1 MEENKSI
8 LADGVSVGEEYDDSA
23 SAVDMSGASVDD
35 TPVSGAETDPSARLR
50 EAGDTISRAAREAES
65 FKRRRAEAGY
75 ADSTDDDKKREAELK
90 RLAEEEKRREDA
102 AEEKRVALEYAESYR
117 ARLRTE
123 RESAAL
129 KKKEEEKARARA
141 EEKASRE
148 REIAADIAREREAA
162 RERGARTES
171 LLGRK
176 TLLGALTNFVIS
188 TACAAVISSV
198 YSLELGIVNCIFI
211 GILSTELELVTS
223 RGLDNVLV
231 TWGATALTY
240 GFMYFA
246 DVNAYLVPIIFTPL
260 IVMLCVQKKA
270 LTSGGIIAAI
280 VLDIAASIAFGNKGF
295 IILCTFFVGSITVD
309 KIKKHYEN
317 QSRNNDVKGECRN
330 YMQVLVNGM
339 IAFLCSIS
347 FIVTKNSIFAVPF
360 VASLGEAFAD
370 TVASGIGTLSKRTY
384 DPFRRQKCENGL
396 SGGMS
401 LIGTF
406 SSFLAAL
413 IISVIAYCL
422 GFNNFGFAELLIV
435 TLCAFLGGI
444 FDSFLGSL
452 FQIKY
457 RCTECGKI
465 TEREEHCD
473 TQTVRY
479 SGFAFIDNDIVNLL
493 SCTFSAVLATVLV
506 MVL

>member
-1 MEENKSI
+1 MI
-8 LADGVSVGEEYDDSA
+8 LKGYIFG
-23 SAVDMSGASVDD
+23 
-35 TPVSGAETDPSARLR
+35 
-50 EAGDTISRAAREAES
+50 I
-65 FKRRRAEAGY
+65 GY
-75 ADSTDDDKKREAELK
+75 AFICLLISFIMYKLGVPKRYTRKVVHILVGFEWVILYHFLGAGIHFLTVCVIFLILLAIAYKGRLMPMISSEDDNAPGTVYYAVAMTGVAAVGCFVPEVMLPFGIGVMCTSFGDG
-90 RLAEEEKRREDA
+90 LAGFVGQAIRR
-102 AEEKRVALEYAESYR
+102 YNP
-117 ARLRTE
+117 
-123 RESAAL
+123 
-129 KKKEEEKARARA
+129 
-141 EEKASRE
+141 
-148 REIAADIAREREAA
+148 EIY
-162 RERGARTES
+162 
-171 LLGRK
+171 GRK

-198 YSLELGIVNCIFI
+198 YSLELGFVNCIFI

-223 RGLDNVLV
+223 RGLDNVSV
-231 TWGATALTY
+231 TWGTTALAY

-246 DVNAYLVPIIFTPL
+246 DVNAYLVPVIFTPL

-295 IILCTFFVGSITVD
+295 IILCTFFTGSITVD
-309 KIKKHYEN
+309 KIKKHYKN
-317 QSRNNDVKGECRN
+317 QSRNNDVKSECRN

-401 LIGTF
+401 LIGTL

-422 GFNNFGFAELLIV
+422 GFNGFGFAEFVIV
-435 TLCAFLGGI
+435 SLSAFLGGI

-452 FQIKY
+452 LQIKY
-457 RCTECGKI
+457 KCIVCGKI

>member
-1 MEENKSI
+1 MI
-8 LADGVSVGEEYDDSA
+8 LKGYIFG
-23 SAVDMSGASVDD
+23 
-35 TPVSGAETDPSARLR
+35 
-50 EAGDTISRAAREAES
+50 I
-65 FKRRRAEAGY
+65 GY
-75 ADSTDDDKKREAELK
+75 AFICLLISFIMYKLGVPKRYTRKVVHILVGFEWVILYHFLGAGIHFLTVCVIFLILLAIAYKGRLMPMISSEDDNAPGTVYYAVAMTGVAAVGCFVPEVMLPFGIGVMCTSFGDG
-90 RLAEEEKRREDA
+90 LAGFVGQAIRR
-102 AEEKRVALEYAESYR
+102 YNP
-117 ARLRTE
+117 
-123 RESAAL
+123 
-129 KKKEEEKARARA
+129 
-141 EEKASRE
+141 
-148 REIAADIAREREAA
+148 EIY
-162 RERGARTES
+162 
-171 LLGRK
+171 GRK

-223 RGLDNVLV
+223 RGLDNVSV

-280 VLDIAASIAFGNKGF
+280 VLDIATSIAFGNKGF

-309 KIKKHYEN
+309 KIKKHYKN
-317 QSRNNDVKGECRN
+317 QSRNNDVKSECRN

-370 TVASGIGTLSKRTY
+370 TVASGIGALSNRTY
-384 DPFRRQKCENGL
+384 DPFRRQKCDNGL

-401 LIGTF
+401 LIGTL

-457 RCTECGKI
+457 RCAECGKI

>member
-1 MEENKSI
+1 MI
-8 LADGVSVGEEYDDSA
+8 LKGYIFGIGYAFICLLISFIMYKLGVPKRYTRKVVHILVGFEWVILYHFL
-23 SAVDMSGASVDD
+23 GAGINFLTVC
-35 TPVSGAETDPSARLR
+35 VIFLILLAIAY
-50 EAGDTISRAAREAES
+50 
-65 FKRRRAEAGY
+65 KRRLMPMISSENDNAPGTVYYAVAMTGVAAVGCFVPEVMLPFGIGVMCTSFGDGLAGFVGQ
-75 ADSTDDDKKREAELK
+75 AI
-90 RLAEEEKRREDA
+90 RR
-102 AEEKRVALEYAESYR
+102 YNP
-117 ARLRTE
+117 
-123 RESAAL
+123 
-129 KKKEEEKARARA
+129 
-141 EEKASRE
+141 
-148 REIAADIAREREAA
+148 EIY
-162 RERGARTES
+162 
-171 LLGRK
+171 GRK

-188 TACAAVISSV
+188 IACAAVISSV

-223 RGLDNVLV
+223 RGLDNVSV
-231 TWGATALTY
+231 TWGATALAY

-246 DVNAYLVPIIFTPL
+246 DVNAYLVPVVFTPL

-309 KIKKHYEN
+309 KIKKHYKN
-317 QSRNNDVKGECRN
+317 QSRNNDVKSECRN

-370 TVASGIGTLSKRTY
+370 TVASGIGVLSKRTY

-401 LIGTF
+401 LIGTL

-422 GFNNFGFAELLIV
+422 GFNSFGFAELLIV
-435 TLCAFLGGI
+435 TICAFLGGI

-457 RCTECGKI
+457 RCAECGKI

>member
-1 MEENKSI
+1 MI
-8 LADGVSVGEEYDDSA
+8 LKGYIFG
-23 SAVDMSGASVDD
+23 
-35 TPVSGAETDPSARLR
+35 
-50 EAGDTISRAAREAES
+50 I
-65 FKRRRAEAGY
+65 GY
-75 ADSTDDDKKREAELK
+75 AFICLLISFIMYKLGVPKRYTRKVVHILVGFEWVILYHFLGAGIHFLTVCLIFLILLAIAYKGRLMPMISSEDDNAPGTVYYAVAMTGVAAVGCFVPEVMLPFGIGVMCTSFGDG
-90 RLAEEEKRREDA
+90 LAGFVGQAIRR
-102 AEEKRVALEYAESYR
+102 YNP
-117 ARLRTE
+117 
-123 RESAAL
+123 
-129 KKKEEEKARARA
+129 
-141 EEKASRE
+141 
-148 REIAADIAREREAA
+148 EIY
-162 RERGARTES
+162 
-171 LLGRK
+171 GRK

-188 TACAAVISSV
+188 TTCAAVISSV
-198 YSLELGIVNCIFI
+198 YTLELGIVNCIFI

-223 RGLDNVLV
+223 RGLDNVSV
-231 TWGATALTY
+231 TWGATALAY

-246 DVNAYLVPIIFTPL
+246 DVNAYLVPVIFTPL

-280 VLDIAASIAFGNKGF
+280 VLDIATSIAFGNKGF

-309 KIKKHYEN
+309 KIKKHYKN
-317 QSRNNDVKGECRN
+317 QSRNNDVKSECRN

-370 TVASGIGTLSKRTY
+370 TVSSGIGVLSKRTY
-384 DPFRRQKCENGL
+384 DPFRRQKCESGL

-401 LIGTF
+401 LIGTL

-422 GFNNFGFAELLIV
+422 GFNSFGFAELLIV
-435 TLCAFLGGI
+435 TICAFLGGI

-457 RCTECGKI
+457 RCAECGKI

>member
-1 MEENKSI
+1 MI
-8 LADGVSVGEEYDDSA
+8 LKGYIFG
-23 SAVDMSGASVDD
+23 
-35 TPVSGAETDPSARLR
+35 
-50 EAGDTISRAAREAES
+50 I
-65 FKRRRAEAGY
+65 GY
-75 ADSTDDDKKREAELK
+75 AFICLLISFIMYKLGVPKRYTRKVVHILVGFEWVILYHFLGAGINFLTVCVIFLILLAIAYK
-90 RLAEEEKRREDA
+90 GRLMPMISSEHDNAPGTVYYAVAMTGVAAVGCFVPEVMLPFGIGVMCTSFGDGLAGFVGQAIRR
-102 AEEKRVALEYAESYR
+102 YNP
-117 ARLRTE
+117 
-123 RESAAL
+123 
-129 KKKEEEKARARA
+129 
-141 EEKASRE
+141 
-148 REIAADIAREREAA
+148 EIYC
-162 RERGARTES
+162 
-171 LLGRK
+171 RK

-223 RGLDNVLV
+223 RGLDNVSV
-231 TWGATALTY
+231 SWGATALAY

-246 DVNAYLVPIIFTPL
+246 DVNAYLVPVIFTPL

-309 KIKKHYEN
+309 KIKKHYKN
-317 QSRNNDVKGECRN
+317 QSRNNDVKSECRN

-370 TVASGIGTLSKRTY
+370 TVASGIGVLSKRTY

-457 RCTECGKI
+457 RCAECGKI